1 MAWGHIVAILL
12 RHFPTRL
19 CSKISKLEGR
29 ADRDAMRLLET
40 TRARLAACTE
50 ERETQGRL
58 LTDRLAALER
68 ERLDWCDFASAPAA
82 S

>member
-1 MAWGHIVAILL
+1 
-12 RHFPTRL
+12 
-19 CSKISKLEGR
+19 
-29 ADRDAMRLLET
+29 MRLLET

-68 ERLDWCDFASAPAA
+68 ERLDWCDFASAPAV